1 MLRVAEIGM
10 GGISGAHA
18 PVWQRMEDVELVA
31 ICDVRPEQMEKYQGV
46 NKYTDFEEMLAN
58 EQIDILDI
66 TLPTFLHVEY
76 SLKALERGIN
86 VICEKPISLNPDEV
100 QLVYD
105 TAAKNGVKFMIAHV
119 LRFWDE
125 YELLKEI
132 YDTGKYGKLLS
143 GSMERIGQI
152 PKWSWDDW
160 MRDESR
166 SGLVPFDLHIHDL
179 DFMVYAFGKPKNHV
193 SYRSKRPEQDFF
205 CVTYDYGDFFITTQ
219 ASWYASPYPFSARFR
234 FQFEHAV
241 VANEGG
247 LKIYEDNGNVLTVSG
262 DAYGDSKVI
271 NLPTTDAYANEIRY
285 FTDCVKNNVE
295 PAKVKADELEEVV
308 RILKS
313 I

>member
-18 PVWQRMEDVELVA
+18 PVWQRMDDVELVA
-31 ICDVRPEQMEKYQGV
+31 ICDVRPEQMEKYEGV

-58 EQIDILDI
+58 EKIDILDI

-76 SLKALERGIN
+76 SIKALERGIN

>member
-18 PVWQRMEDVELVA
+18 PVWQRMDDVELVA
-31 ICDVRPEQMEKYQGV
+31 ICDVRPEQMEKYEGV

-160 MRDESR
+160 MRDENR

>member
-18 PVWQRMEDVELVA
+18 PVWQRMDDVELVA
-31 ICDVRPEQMEKYQGV
+31 ICDVRPEQMEKYEGV

-76 SLKALERGIN
+76 SIKALERGIN

-143 GSMERIGQI
+143 GSMERIGPI

-205 CVTYDYGDFFITTQ
+205 CVTYDYEDFFITTQ

>member
-18 PVWQRMEDVELVA
+18 PVWQRMDDVELVA
-31 ICDVRPEQMEKYQGV
+31 ICDVRPEQMEKYEGV

>member
-1 MLRVAEIGM
+1 MLKVAEIGM

-31 ICDVRPEQMEKYQGV
+31 ICDVRPEQMEKYEGV

-160 MRDESR
+160 MRDENR

>member
-31 ICDVRPEQMEKYQGV
+31 ICDVRPEQMEKYEGV

>member
-18 PVWQRMEDVELVA
+18 PVWQRMDDVELVA
-31 ICDVRPEQMEKYQGV
+31 ICDVRPEQMNGYEGV

-58 EQIDILDI
+58 EKIDILDI

-76 SLKALERGIN
+76 SIKAMERGIN

-100 QLVYD
+100 KLVYD

-152 PKWSWDDW
+152 PKWSWDNW

-179 DFMVYAFGKPKNHV
+179 DYMVYAFGKPKNHV

-205 CVTYDYGDFFITTQ
+205 CVTYEYDDFFITTQ

>member
-1 MLRVAEIGM
+1 MLKVAEIGM

-31 ICDVRPEQMEKYQGV
+31 
-46 NKYTDFEEMLAN
+46 DFEEMLAN

-76 SLKALERGIN
+76 SIKAMERGIN

-100 QLVYD
+100 KLVYD

-152 PKWSWDDW
+152 PKWSWDGW
-160 MRDESR
+160 MTDESR

-179 DFMVYAFGKPKNHV
+179 DYMVYAFGKPKSHV

-205 CVTYDYGDFFITTQ
+205 CVTYDYEDFFITTQ

-247 LKIYEDNGNVLTVSG
+247 LKIYEDNGNVLTISG
-262 DAYGDSKVI
+262 DAYGSDVI

-295 PAKVKADELEEVV
+295 PTKVKADELEEVV

>member
-18 PVWQRMEDVELVA
+18 PVWQRMDDVELVA
-31 ICDVRPEQMEKYQGV
+31 ICDVRPEQMDKYEGV

-58 EQIDILDI
+58 EKIDILDI

-76 SLKALERGIN
+76 SIKAMERGIN

-100 QLVYD
+100 KLVYD

-152 PKWSWDDW
+152 PKWSWDNW
-160 MRDESR
+160 MTDESR

-179 DFMVYAFGKPKNHV
+179 DYMVYAFGKPKNHV

-205 CVTYDYGDFFITTQ
+205 CVTYEYDDFFITTQ

-247 LKIYEDNGNVLTVSG
+247 LKIYEDNGNVLSVSG
-262 DAYGDSKVI
+262 DAYGDSAVI

-285 FTDCVKNNVE
+285 FTDCLKNNVE
-295 PAKVKADELEEVV
+295 PTKVKADELEEVV